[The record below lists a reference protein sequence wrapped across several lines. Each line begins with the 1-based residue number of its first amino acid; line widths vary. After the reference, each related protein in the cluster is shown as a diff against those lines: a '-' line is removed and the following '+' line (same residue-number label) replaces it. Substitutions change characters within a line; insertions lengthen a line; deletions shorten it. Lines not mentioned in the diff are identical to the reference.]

1 MESLIINET
10 NFSILLEKAFMLK
23 VIAVTELFIADDSV
37 VNTFS
42 QFMLQEAGGYT
53 MIYKIANRHR
63 SG

>member
-10 NFSILLEKAFMLK
+10 NFSFSLEKAFMLK
-23 VIAVTELFIADDSV
+23 VIAATELFIADDSA

-42 QFMLQEAGGYT
+42 QFMLQDTSSYT
-53 MIYKIANRHR
+53 MIYKIANRQR